1 MIQRTNAEWMAVLR
15 LSGSE
20 YEAALQDLREIIQ
33 ARLPSALNGWLAGG
47 APQVSA
53 LIEEVTQDTLLKVLD
68 HLDAFEGRSQF
79 TTWVYKIA
87 AHTALTELRH
97 KRWKDISLEDLL
109 EREDQPVTPV
119 AAADT
124 DEDPEVQVMQSDL
137 FVRLWSMIQEELTD
151 RQLLVVKLIAIHGLP
166 VEETAR
172 QVGMERNALYKM
184 LHDARLR
191 LKHRLAREGLEISEV
206 LAVFEHG

>member
-1 MIQRTNAEWMAVLR
+1 VIRRTNAEWIAALR

-20 YEAALQDLREIIQ
+20 YETALQDLREIIL
-33 ARLPSALNGWLAGG
+33 ARLPSALDGWLASDS
-47 APQVSA
+47 PQASA
-53 LIEEVTQDTLLKVLD
+53 LVEEVAQDTLLKVLG
-68 HLDAFEGRSQF
+68 HLDTFEGRSQF

-97 KRWKDISLEDLL
+97 RRWKDVSLEDLL
-109 EREDQPVTPV
+109 EREDQPVIP

-124 DEDPEVQVMQSDL
+124 HEDPEVQVMQSDL
-137 FVRLWSMIQEELTD
+137 LIRLWGMICEELTD
-151 RQLLVVKLIAIHGLP
+151 RQLLVVKLVAIHGLP

-191 LKHRLAREGLEISEV
+191 LKHRLAREGLEVSEV
-206 LAVFEHG
+206 LAVFEQE